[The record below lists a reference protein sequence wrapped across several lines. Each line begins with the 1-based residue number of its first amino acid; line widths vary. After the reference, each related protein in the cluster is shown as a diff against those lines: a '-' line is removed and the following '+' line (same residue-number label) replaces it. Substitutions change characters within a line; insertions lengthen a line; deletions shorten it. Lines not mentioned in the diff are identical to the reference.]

1 MEEGRELFW
10 SSFTS
15 GKVFAQRQS
24 FFDAIFTIL
33 DRRERDWLGMLLQLL
48 FQTVLNFVTG
58 LSVSV
63 FVFLAQLPSLIWSYQ
78 PTLVSDGDTSTFR
91 CSAVVSNALRAY
103 CLHNMLSTPCGLR
116 FTLLLVQWAGI
127 SFFVLAGL
135 AAVSVV
141 ASFLGLL
148 VGAGGALGYSLITL
162 TLQQQARVEGQ
173 AQQRRVTQG
182 DNRAHT
188 D

>member
-1 MEEGRELFW
+1 VEEGRELFW

-78 PTLVSDGDTSTFR
+78 PTLVSDGDTSAFR
-91 CSAVVSNALRAY
+91 CGAVVSNALRAC

-116 FTLLLVQWAGI
+116 FTLCLCSGRASPFSCWLAWRQSVLWRPSLGCWWALA
-127 SFFVLAGL
+127 VLWATR
-135 AAVSVV
+135 
-141 ASFLGLL
+141 
-148 VGAGGALGYSLITL
+148 SLP
-162 TLQQQARVEGQ
+162 
-173 AQQRRVTQG
+173 
-182 DNRAHT
+182 
-188 D
+188 

>member
-1 MEEGRELFW
+1 M
-10 SSFTS
+10 
-15 GKVFAQRQS
+15 FAQRQS

-78 PTLVSDGDTSTFR
+78 PTL
-91 CSAVVSNALRAY
+91 
-103 CLHNMLSTPCGLR
+103 
-116 FTLLLVQWAGI
+116 WAGI